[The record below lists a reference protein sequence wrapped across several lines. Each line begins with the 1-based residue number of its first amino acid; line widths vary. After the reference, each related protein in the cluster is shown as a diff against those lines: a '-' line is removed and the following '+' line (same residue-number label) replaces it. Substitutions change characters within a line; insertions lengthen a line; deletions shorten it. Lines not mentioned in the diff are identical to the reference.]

1 MTKATISPPRGKVHE
16 EKGDKRLRIVMPV
29 PLALRIFFVAIALFC
44 IVVPTWELRRGV
56 WPLNWT
62 SPFFLFIMGGA
73 WTIGI
78 PAALAGITGWAESW
92 TIRPGR
98 IHIVRRNPLG
108 LRRYSFG
115 PGDLRPFEIVE
126 REAMEGH
133 STWFIA
139 LVTSSGKRFQTHDL
153 QTRSAAEQMRDRILR
168 EFDD

>member
-1 MTKATISPPRGKVHE
+1 
-16 EKGDKRLRIVMPV
+16 
-29 PLALRIFFVAIALFC
+29 
-44 IVVPTWELRRGV
+44 
-56 WPLNWT
+56 
-62 SPFFLFIMGGA
+62 
-73 WTIGI
+73 
-78 PAALAGITGWAESW
+78 LAGITGWAESW

-126 REAMEGH
+126 REAMEDH